1 MSLALSSHPATPR
14 LARMHRF
21 VARALIVGIA
31 VQFFFAGLGVF
42 GVTTFLPHAI
52 WGALVILASL
62 ALPLLAWRGHLG
74 RTMVRRSWLL
84 FGLMLVQGLLID
96 VGHVIPLV
104 AALHPV
110 NAMVL
115 VLVTFSLAG
124 QKF

>member
-1 MSLALSSHPATPR
+1 
-14 LARMHRF
+14 
-21 VARALIVGIA
+21 VLIVGIA

-74 RTMVRRSWLL
+74 RTIVRRSWLL
-84 FGLMLVQGLLID
+84 FDLMLLQGLLID
-96 VGHVIPLV
+96 IGRMIPLV
-104 AALHPV
+104 ASLHPL

-115 VLVTFSLAG
+115 ALITFSLASR
-124 QKF
+124 KF